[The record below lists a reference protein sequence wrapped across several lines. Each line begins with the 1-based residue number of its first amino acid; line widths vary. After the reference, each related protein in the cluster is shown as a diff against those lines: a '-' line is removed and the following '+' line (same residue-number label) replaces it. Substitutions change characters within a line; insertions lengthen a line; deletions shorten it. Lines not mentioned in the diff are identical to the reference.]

1 MGLSLIFCA
10 GADAEAPK
18 KILKAL
24 ETVDYEALEPLIARK
39 ADFSLHLIPRDL
51 ELLSQCAAPFSA
63 RKEAPFR
70 AGLTCYLDE
79 ADRGLFIVS
88 EEWEQYMAAIDP
100 AKATDRDV
108 VPGYGARGCV
118 SFARRGG
125 CCGRLNRSVPICGTD
140 WKSGAAHVDAIK
152 IQEGA
157 QRGLLLHRFME
168 VSL

>member
-100 AKATDRDV
+100 AKAKALTETWFQAMG
-108 VPGYGARGCV
+108 PEAV
-118 SFARRGG
+118 SPSPDA
-125 CCGRLNRSVPICGTD
+125 V
-140 WKSGAAHVDAIK
+140 AAVEDLIALC
-152 IQEGA
+152 QYAG
-157 QRGLLLHRFME
+157 QTGNPVLHMWM
-168 VSL
+168 L